1 MGVIVIIIII
11 SLLLLSLLLLLLFLV
26 TLSSLVFLLLHQVF
40 FPHFSLAFALPFRNA
55 VYSLSLDGK
64 TLEQLSDSKHAVYSP
79 RFNNTMDKL
88 VRLSWFHNTL

>member
-1 MGVIVIIIII
+1 MIATIKMKMGVIVIIIII

-64 TLEQLSDSKHAVYSP
+64 TLGRCLKKIAL
-79 RFNNTMDKL
+79 TKG
-88 VRLSWFHNTL
+88 